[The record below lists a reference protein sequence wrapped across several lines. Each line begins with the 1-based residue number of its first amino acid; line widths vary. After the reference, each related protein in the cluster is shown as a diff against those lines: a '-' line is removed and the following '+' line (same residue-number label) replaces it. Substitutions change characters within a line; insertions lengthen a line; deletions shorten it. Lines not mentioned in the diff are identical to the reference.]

1 MVPTV
6 TVSPTE
12 IVRVGSRA
20 SCVAMLAR
28 RAKHPATLEEMR
40 AAIEVRPVFDVV
52 DREFLDR
59 AQFARADAGSTAAK
73 RVVPSRVDG
82 VTRCIVFRRALQRDE
97 GVHIRFRTGRRVHHN
112 PEVQREEAGTGRNC
126 TQCIRWTCCRC
137 TR

>member
-52 DREFLDR
+52 DREQLDR
-59 AQFARADAGSTAAK
+59 AKFCPR
-73 RVVPSRVDG
+73 
-82 VTRCIVFRRALQRDE
+82 
-97 GVHIRFRTGRRVHHN
+97 GRG
-112 PEVQREEAGTGRNC
+112 E
-126 TQCIRWTCCRC
+126 
-137 TR
+137 